1 MADLSPQNFPQPTSA
16 VNVNYDFTDFL
27 ENTGYVILYG
37 MTDTA
42 GNYFLTRNQIASS
55 TVSTSA
61 DSGTTPVEVNFDY
74 TFLVA
79 TRLKGKLTVSA
90 TYAADNNASNTSSGK
105 VTFEPIHYDGNT
117 ETSLATAQVTDTV
130 SNPAST
136 TQTEMVD
143 TLVFSV
149 DRYFKVGEILRIE
162 AIIEAINFSTGSP
175 SATLYHDGANRNL
188 TLVDDKTSA
197 AADSNLKVVIP
208 ILIDS

>member
-1 MADLSPQNFPQPTSA
+1 MPLNFPQPTSA

-42 GNYFLTRNQIASS
+42 GNYYLTRNQLESS
-55 TVSTSA
+55 TASTTA
-61 DSGTTPVEVNFDY
+61 TDGTTPVEVNFDY

-79 TRLKGKLTVSA
+79 TKLKGKLTIVA
-90 TYAADNNASNTSSGK
+90 TYAADNNASNTSAGK
-105 VTFEPIHYDGNT
+105 VTFEPIHYDGST
-117 ETSLATAQVTDTV
+117 ETSLASSQVTDTV
-130 SNPAST
+130 SNPANV

-143 TLVFSV
+143 TLVFSI

-162 AIIEAINFSTGSP
+162 AIIEAINFSAGSP
-175 SATLYHDGANRNL
+175 TATLYHDGANRNL
-188 TLVDDKTSA
+188 TLVDDKTNA

-208 ILIDS
+208 LVIDS